1 MGTTTT
7 LTNTADSMNNPA
19 YKVFIVAY
27 DYGRVMEG
35 LGLACDEAFQLAQR
49 IVERIGAVD
58 SYDLFQSEL
67 AFVFGDS
74 FKDDYEAR
82 RRWLMRQGCFPG
94 KVYEC
99 TMTKTVQFSVIAN
112 DDEEAMQWLLSN
124 DESRI
129 PLLTS
134 NYSVSYD
141 EEILYEKSPELSV
154 GSIDVRGEVNM

>member
-1 MGTTTT
+1 MSITNT
-7 LTNTADSMNNPA
+7 LTNGTDAISNPE
-19 YKVFIVAY
+19 YRVFIVAY
-27 DYGRVMEG
+27 DYAKVLEG

-49 IVERIGAVD
+49 IVEHIGAVD
-58 SYDLFQSEL
+58 SYDAFQSEL
-67 AFVFGDS
+67 AFVFGNS

-141 EEILYEKSPELSV
+141 EEILYEKSPELSC
-154 GSIDVRGEVNM
+154 GSIDIRGEVNM